1 MEAVLASADNSQA
14 PMLPTNLNYQLDP
27 QGSFVTGR
35 TERTSFALVQS
46 ASPAGVKQITY
57 NIASSQNGWL
67 DPKSVLLSCN
77 IRNDGALPLLPST
90 CGAHCLFDSL
100 IVRMSGQEVERM
112 GPGYNR
118 VCEIFTKLS
127 YSPKKRAEMAQL
139 GFGTAPYGTATP
151 DANAAHV
158 PKQIATHDTQRIFMR
173 LDLSSVLGQSKLI
186 PLWALAQS
194 GLQLVLTLAP
204 ANEAVITTPAATY
217 SEDYH
222 LEDLRVLFDE
232 ITLQT
237 DLQESFLSSMLQGS
251 ALKLYTRSMEF
262 HTNYMPADTA
272 GSFTTTMQRAYTR
285 CAALFVL
292 FSKTQ
297 TDTIATN
304 GANLNNTHYFPAAN
318 AKDFEYYVNIGSRK
332 IPDQNVTGTKEA
344 FYRMQRAL
352 GVGDSM
358 AHTGSVTA
366 EEYES
371 NSWMLGLDLEAAGE
385 GLIATGANLSSGS
398 PVQFHFKNAG
408 STAQTVPRIIQTIAV
423 FERIIEISDTA
434 VQVWE

>member
-1 MEAVLASADNSQA
+1 
-14 PMLPTNLNYQLDP
+14 
-27 QGSFVTGR
+27 
-35 TERTSFALVQS
+35 
-46 ASPAGVKQITY
+46 
-57 NIASSQNGWL
+57 
-67 DPKSVLLSCN
+67 
-77 IRNDGALPLLPST
+77 
-90 CGAHCLFDSL
+90 
-100 IVRMSGQEVERM
+100 MSGQEVERM

-151 DANAAHV
+151 DASAAHV

-371 NSWMLGLDLEAAGE
+371 NSLMLGLDLEAAGE
-385 GLIATGANLSSGS
+385 GLIATGDNLSSGS